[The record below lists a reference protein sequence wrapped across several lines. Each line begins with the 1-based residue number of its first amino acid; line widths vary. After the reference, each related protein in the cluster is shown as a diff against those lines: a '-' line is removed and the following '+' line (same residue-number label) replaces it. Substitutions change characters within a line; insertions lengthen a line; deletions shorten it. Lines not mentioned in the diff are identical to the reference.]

1 MPVTSENFLW
11 QWFLSSYRE
20 KQPSKETNKP
30 TEGFKMSNLPSNTQ
44 SWEKGS
50 LTCDTVARINWYK
63 LSEGLCTLK
72 ALTHLYLM
80 N

>member
-1 MPVTSENFLW
+1 
-11 QWFLSSYRE
+11 
-20 KQPSKETNKP
+20 
-30 TEGFKMSNLPSNTQ
+30 MSNLPSNTQ

-72 ALTHLYLM
+72 ALTQLYLM